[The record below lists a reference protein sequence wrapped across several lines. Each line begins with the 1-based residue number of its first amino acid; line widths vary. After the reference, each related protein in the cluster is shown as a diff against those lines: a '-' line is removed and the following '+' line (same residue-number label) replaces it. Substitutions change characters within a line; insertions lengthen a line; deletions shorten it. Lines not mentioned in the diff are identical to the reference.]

1 MSGNFKG
8 FDKGTNDF
16 LFELQF
22 INTIEKQNKNLV
34 KYKKYITIPINL
46 LYLDL
51 LEVINQINVDFETK
65 PARCISTPYTDRR
78 FSPNVPLKEYM
89 YLRFRQP
96 NRKTNILGLYFDMG
110 CDAYGYGLKIYKPT
124 SKDMNLLRE
133 KISENVNL
141 LSKLIDD
148 LILKGFEITGEKY
161 KKDHFPDIPEC
172 SAKEYHIDDN
182 DIESICEILK
192 DFILPTW
199 YIHAF
204 SRKSLYV
211 ILQGKYFKI
220 SRHRNKSWDE
230 MIEYGVTKA
239 NVERTFLE
247 NIPLHI

>member
-78 FSPNVPLKEYM
+78 FSPNVPLKEYI
-89 YLRFRQP
+89 YLRFRQT

-172 SAKEYHIDDN
+172 SAKELLNRKCFNISKTKLVNEGVYTQ
-182 DIESICEILK
+182 ELK
-192 DFILPTW
+192 TELSN
-199 YIHAF
+199 AF
-204 SRKSLYV
+204 MDLKE
-211 ILQGKYFKI
+211 F
-220 SRHRNKSWDE
+220 
-230 MIEYGVTKA
+230 
-239 NVERTFLE
+239 VEFLAR
-247 NIPLHI
+247 